1 MGQQAALFSL
11 MHSGI
16 AHCQVVFSGNGSLL
30 ASLLLAGLVGGVS
43 HCAGMCG
50 PFVLSQVAARLEAT
64 PVRRMNEWS
73 RIAGAAAIP
82 YHLGRATT
90 YAVLGGVG
98 AMLAGSLDD
107 LSGLHWLSAGLLL
120 FAALFMLTMAVP
132 ALKRL
137 ISGASGR
144 ESWWS
149 RKVAAAARP
158 LFAAPIGWRGYLLG
172 LLLGFIPCGLLYGAI
187 AAASAT
193 GSVLA
198 GVTGML
204 AFAAGTAPSLVTV
217 GLVGHMA
224 GQHWREKLLHWA
236 PLLLVLNAGVLTLL
250 AWRHV
255 VA

>member
-1 MGQQAALFSL
+1 MDQQTALLAL
-11 MHSGI
+11 MHSGL
-16 AHCQVVFSGNGSLL
+16 AQCQVVISGDGSLL
-30 ASLLLAGLVGGVS
+30 ASLLLAGLVGGIS

-64 PVRRMNEWS
+64 SARQMSEWS
-73 RIAGAAAIP
+73 RVAGATAIP

-90 YAVLGGVG
+90 YALLGGVG
-98 AMLAGSLDD
+98 AMIAGSLDG
-107 LSGLHWLSAGLLL
+107 LAGLHWLSASLLM
-120 FAALFMLTMAVP
+120 FAALFMLAMAVP

-137 ISGASGR
+137 ISGSSGQ
-144 ESWWS
+144 ENWWS
-149 RKVAAAARP
+149 RKVGGFARP
-158 LFAAPIGWRGYLLG
+158 LFATPTGWRGYLLG
-172 LLLGFIPCGLLYGAI
+172 VLLGFIPCGLLYGAI

-193 GSVLA
+193 GNLLA
-198 GVTGML
+198 GVLGMT
-204 AFAAGTAPSLVTV
+204 AFAIGTAPSLIMV

-224 GQHWREKLLHWA
+224 GQRWREGLLRWA

>member
-1 MGQQAALFSL
+1 MDQQAALLAL

-16 AHCQVVFSGNGSLL
+16 AQCQVVFSGNGSLL

-43 HCAGMCG
+43 HCSGMCG

-64 PVRRMNEWS
+64 SIHQMSEWH
-73 RIAGAAAIP
+73 RLAGAAALP

-90 YAVLGGVG
+90 YALLGALG
-98 AMLAGSLDD
+98 ALIAGSLND

-120 FAALFMLTMAVP
+120 FAALFMLSMAIP
-132 ALKRL
+132 ALKQL
-137 ISGASGR
+137 ISGSNGQ

-149 RKVAAAARP
+149 RKIGRIARP
-158 LFAAPIGWRGYLLG
+158 LFATPTGWRGYLLG
-172 LLLGFIPCGLLYGAI
+172 ILLGFIPCGLLYGAI

-193 GSVLA
+193 GNLLSGLF
-198 GVTGML
+198 GML
-204 AFAAGTAPSLVTV
+204 AFAAGTVPTLVAV

-224 GQHWREKLLHWA
+224 GQHWRNGLLRWA
-236 PLLLVLNAGVLTLL
+236 PLLLILNAGVLTML

-255 VA
+255 A